1 MYIQDRV
8 ALHWTIST
16 NTEDNGVD
24 KVFEHKNYDGQVD
37 VSGPWLAV

>member
-8 ALHWTIST
+8 ALSWTIST
-16 NTEDNGVD
+16 NTEDDGID
-24 KVFEHKNYDGQVD
+24 KVFEHKNYDEQVD